1 MTPNKTSSKQTT
13 RLHELSNFIQYGK
26 GDFESSQTL
35 GIRKDKALKFQRT
48 YTPSKNVRMC
58 GRGVLKKYERADISV
73 YEDRSV
79 SFAGLSSCGAHYC
92 AHCASNARKNHAE
105 AIGKGLNQA
114 LKEGKKIWFG
124 TLTIATCEMAK
135 QVGLM
140 RDAWRAFQLRLNREL
155 GKLGIETSI
164 YKAYDFTINENKRAS
179 SALHLHIHFVFVA
192 PDHDGVEA
200 VLNGAR
206 QFFVRKVRKSGGSAV
221 EIAQQIE
228 PARDAEA
235 VAFYTA
241 KLVKELSNSATKTKT
256 AKVGGGLSL
265 VPWIY
270 KVSQETDEK
279 KNKKNVRIYRSVV
292 KALTGLRIFSKTKA
306 FGELIKRAGE
316 ITEEPKEEKAIVYT
330 ISVGPRALSALAE
343 INRLNEFGEKL
354 SRAVFSEN
362 PRLKLWLLLVEEYA
376 TASLKQEA
384 NDFLLDE
391 WKDAWLHLLRTFGSN
406 KFVDRSH
413 YLASAA

>member
-1 MTPNKTSSKQTT
+1 MTQIKTSSNQTA
-13 RLHELSNFIQYGK
+13 RLHEPSTFITYGI
-26 GDFESSQTL
+26 GDFLEPQTA
-35 GIRKDKALKFQRT
+35 GIRKDKALQFQRT

-58 GRGVLKKYERADISV
+58 GRGVLKKYEKADVCV

-92 AHCASNARKNHAE
+92 VHCASNARKSHAE
-105 AIGKGLNQA
+105 AIMIGLNQA

-124 TLTIATCEMAK
+124 TLTIASCEMEK
-135 QVGLM
+135 QVELM

-155 GKLGIETSI
+155 GKLGMETAI
-164 YKAYDFTINENKRAS
+164 YKAYDYTINENKRAS
-179 SALHLHIHFVFVA
+179 SALHLHIHFVLVT
-192 PDHDGVEA
+192 PDQAVVED
-200 VLNGAR
+200 VLRGAR

-228 PARDAEA
+228 PARDADA

-241 KLVKELSNSATKTKT
+241 KLVKEVANSGTKTKT

-279 KNKKNVRIYRSVV
+279 KFKKNVEIYRRVV
-292 KALTGLRIFSKTKA
+292 KALSGLRIFSKTKA
-306 FGELIKRAGE
+306 FGELMNRAGE
-316 ITEEPKEEKAIVYT
+316 INEEPKEEKAIVFT

-354 SRAVFSEN
+354 SRAVFAERGS
-362 PRLKLWLLLVEEYA
+362 RLKAWLVVVEQYA
-376 TASLKQEA
+376 TASLQQQA
-384 NDFLLDE
+384 DDFDLED
-391 WKDAWLHLLRTFGSN
+391 WKNAWLHLLNCFGSN
-406 KFVDRSH
+406 ILLDRS
-413 YLASAA
+413 ARMVA